1 MTCVFDGIRT
11 NDAHHWAIPIFS
23 KVQLPKKQ
31 FVVQCNFVRP
41 KRPSLWIP
49 AKTVGDRVKK
59 GELIGTYIDIYTGDE
74 VEREESEFDGM
85 LVQHPSNGIFSPAV
99 EGAYAGGRILE
110 EIENP

>member
-1 MTCVFDGIRT
+1 MLRYLEM
-11 NDAHHWAIPIFS
+11 IPG

-41 KRPSLWIP
+41 KRAGLWIP

-85 LVQHPSNGIFSPAV
+85 LVQYAGNGIFSPAV
-99 EGAYAGGRILE
+99 EGAYAGGPIVE